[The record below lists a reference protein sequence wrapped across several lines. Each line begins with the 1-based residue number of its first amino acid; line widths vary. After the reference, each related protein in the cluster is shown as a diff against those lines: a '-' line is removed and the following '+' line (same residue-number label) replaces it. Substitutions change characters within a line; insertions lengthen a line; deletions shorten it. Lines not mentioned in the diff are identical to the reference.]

1 MYKRRIIDQRIEEL
15 LNAPVAIQLK
25 GSKWCGKTTTGKHFS
40 KSFIDLQ
47 SPTQGANYKLIAEN
61 NIALLLEGEKPRL
74 IDEWQEVKTI
84 WNAVRREVDDSPSKK
99 VEYFL
104 TGSVVPTDTEGLH
117 TGLGR
122 IVGLEMKPMSL
133 FESGESNG
141 SVSLSSLLKSD
152 VMVQSHSSL
161 TYSDL
166 AYLTCR
172 GGWPKIIDLSPE
184 QALLIAQSYVTEF
197 CERDVSRYDGVK
209 RDPLLAKAILKAYSR
224 QISTIDSDTSLFKDV
239 QSIFG
244 DVSQTTLKQYLH
256 VFQSLFVIDEISSWN
271 PNIRSKTAISSSP
284 KKSFVDPSIAAAALQ
299 CTPKDLELDP
309 ETFGLLFE
317 NLVDRDLSVYLANRG
332 GHLQHYRD
340 RYGVECDSIVCF
352 PSGEY
357 GLVQAKLGG
366 KKVEEAIDT
375 MLKIAS
381 LIEKN
386 KAEHP
391 EDKTLRMPS
400 FMLVVTGTEYAYKVT
415 NKGKGSIYV
424 VPLGCLKD

>member
-1 MYKRRIIDQRIEEL
+1 MYKPRLIDRRIEEL

-25 GSKWCGKTTTGKHFS
+25 GPKWCGKTTTAKHFS

-61 NIALLLEGEKPRL
+61 NIALLLEGDKPRL
-74 IDEWQEVKTI
+74 IDEWQEIKTI

-104 TGSVVPTDTEGLH
+104 TGSVVPPVTEGLH

-122 IVGLEMKPMSL
+122 IIGLEMKPMSL

-152 VMVQSHSSL
+152 LTVQSHSSL

-172 GGWPKIIDLSPE
+172 GGWPKIIDLPAE
-184 QALLIAQSYVTEF
+184 QALLIAQSYVTEL

-209 RDPLLAKAILKAYSR
+209 RDPTLARFILKAYSR
-224 QISTIDSDTSLFKDV
+224 QISTIDSDQTLVKDV
-239 QSIFG
+239 TNSFG
-244 DVSQTTLKQYLH
+244 DVTRQTVLKYIDVLKN
-256 VFQSLFVIDEISSWN
+256 LFVIDEIPAWN

-317 NLVDRDLSVYLANRG
+317 NLVDRDLSVYLSNRG

-352 PSGEY
+352 PNGDY

-415 NKGKGSIYV
+415 NKGEYPIYV

>member
-1 MYKRRIIDQRIEEL
+1 MYKKRMIDQRIEEL

-25 GSKWCGKTTTGKHFS
+25 GPKWCGKTTTAKHFS
-40 KSFIDLQ
+40 ESFIDLQ
-47 SPTQGANYKLIAEN
+47 SPAQGANYRLIAEN
-61 NIALLLEGEKPRL
+61 NIALLLEGDKPRL
-74 IDEWQEVKTI
+74 IDEWQEIKTI

-104 TGSVVPTDTEGLH
+104 TGSVVPPDTEGLH

-122 IVGLEMKPMSL
+122 IIGLDMKPMSL

-152 VMVQSHSSL
+152 LTVQSHSSL

-184 QALLIAQSYVTEF
+184 QALLIAQSYVTEL

>member
-1 MYKRRIIDQRIEEL
+1 MYKTRLVDHRIEEL

-25 GSKWCGKTTTGKHFS
+25 GPKWCGKTTTAKHFS

-47 SPTQGANYKLIAEN
+47 NPSQGANYKFIAEN
-61 NIALLLEGEKPRL
+61 NITLLLEGDKPRL
-74 IDEWQEVKTI
+74 IDEWQEIKTI

-99 VEYFL
+99 VKYFL
-104 TGSVVPTDTEGLH
+104 TGSVVPPDTEGLH

-122 IVGLEMKPMSL
+122 IVGLDMKPMSL

-141 SVSLSSLLKSD
+141 SVSLSSLLKAD
-152 VMVQSHSSL
+152 VVVQSHSSL

-172 GGWPKIIDLSPE
+172 GGWPKIINLPPE
-184 QALLIAQSYVTEF
+184 HALLIAQSYVTEL

-209 RDPLLAKAILKAYSR
+209 RDPLLVKAILKAYSR
-224 QISTIDSDTSLFKDV
+224 QISTIDSDAALLRDV
-239 QSIFG
+239 RSIYG
-244 DVSQTTLKQYLH
+244 DVSITTLSTYLN
-256 VFQSLFVIDEISSWN
+256 VLKNLFVIDEIPAWN

-352 PSGEY
+352 PNGEY

-415 NKGKGSIYV
+415 NKGKESIYV